1 MDKIIERLLISNL
14 DGAESITTT
23 VTREN
28 GTRAHYY
35 IFKQDE
41 KNTNQPYVEIPLWIY
56 TKVNGKGKDSHFIT
70 VAMSDEG
77 YVVHDLNKEHTVKP
91 ISMKTIG
98 LPIDEAEE
106 MDNWPEPIP
115 LEETDIF
122 DNLSTQQIK
131 RCIGRLEYELEQ
143 NKKAEEILI
152 NDPLPF

>member
-41 KNTNQPYVEIPLWIY
+41 KNTNHPYVEIPLWIY

-77 YVVHDLNKEHTVKP
+77 YVVHDLNKEHTIKP
-91 ISMKTIG
+91 LSTKTIG
-98 LPIDEAEE
+98 LPINEAEE
-106 MDNWPEPIP
+106 VYEFPESVP
-115 LEETDIF
+115 LEESDIF
-122 DNLSTQQIK
+122 DNLTIQQIE
-131 RCIGRLEYELEQ
+131 RCIGRLKYELEQ
-143 NKKAEEILI
+143 NKKAREILI
-152 NDPLPF
+152 NEPMPF